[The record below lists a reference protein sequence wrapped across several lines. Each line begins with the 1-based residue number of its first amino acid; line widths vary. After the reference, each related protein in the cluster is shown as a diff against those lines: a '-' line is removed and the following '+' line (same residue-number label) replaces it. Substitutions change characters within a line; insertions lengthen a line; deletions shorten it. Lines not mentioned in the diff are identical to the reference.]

1 VHINWDPPA
10 VVGDF
15 DPTLWGYINVDV
27 VAMTSQCFVNRVVNN
42 FINQVVKTSGT
53 G

>member
-1 VHINWDPPA
+1 VHIHWDSTA

-15 DPTLWGYINVDV
+15 DPALWGDVNIYI
-27 VAMTSQCFVNRVVNN
+27 VAVTSEGFVNRVVNN
-42 FINQVVKTSGT
+42 FINQVVKTSGA